1 MSKEALSDKNNERI
15 FRNDAGEQLSL
26 RDVVL
31 RIRDKIALDR
41 LATHEIVVG
50 SDSQA
55 AESGSAA
62 FVTAIVVRKVGNG
75 AIYFWTRN
83 NQEFHGLRDRIWKEA
98 FLSIMLAQ
106 EIRST
111 VREVIGDEVFWE
123 DRLEV
128 RCIHLDMGLNGP
140 TKSFIDSIAGMV
152 RGFGFVPVIK
162 PYSYGASVVAD
173 RHT

>member
-1 MSKEALSDKNNERI
+1 MYKKALSDNTEQI
-15 FRNDAGEQLSL
+15 FHSEAGDQLSL
-26 RDVVL
+26 REVVL
-31 RIRDKIALDR
+31 RIRDKIALDPQS
-41 LATHEIVVG
+41 TYEIVVG
-50 SDSQA
+50 SDSEA

-62 FVTAIVVRKVGNG
+62 FVTAIVVRKIGNG
-75 AIYFWTRN
+75 AIYFWTRSA
-83 NQEFHGLRDRIWKEA
+83 QEFHGLRDRIWKEA
-98 FLSIMLAQ
+98 FFSITLAQ

-140 TKSFIDSIAGMV
+140 TKSFIDGIAGMV

>member
-1 MSKEALSDKNNERI
+1 MSKKALSETGERI
-15 FRNDAGEQLSL
+15 FRSETGEPLSL

-41 LATHEIVVG
+41 AAAYEVVIG
-50 SDSQA
+50 SDSEA

-83 NQEFHGLRDRIWKEA
+83 RQEFHGLRDRIWKEA
-98 FLSIMLAQ
+98 FLSITLAQ
-106 EIRST
+106 ELRST

-128 RCIHLDMGLNGP
+128 RCIHLDMGMGGP
-140 TKSFIDSIAGMV
+140 TKSFIDGIAGMV